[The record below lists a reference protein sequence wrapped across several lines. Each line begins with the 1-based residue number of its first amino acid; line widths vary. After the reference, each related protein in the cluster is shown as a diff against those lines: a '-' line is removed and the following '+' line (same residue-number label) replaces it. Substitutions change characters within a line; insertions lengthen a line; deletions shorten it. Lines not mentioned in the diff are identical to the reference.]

1 MEMSVG
7 WEEDRG
13 GDVCVWWEEGR
24 DGDVYVGWE
33 EGRGGGVCV
42 VKRLEMEMCVVGG

>member
-1 MEMSVG
+1 MWGGRRIGVEM
-7 WEEDRG
+7 
-13 GDVCVWWEEGR
+13 CVWWEEGR

-42 VKRLEMEMCVVGG
+42 VRG